1 MRELAVAAGFST
13 FVLGLFLVFVAA
25 GWPGRE
31 NSCVTDTDGGKR
43 ANTCYCEPFKRA
55 DIGKPG
61 VRQPFN
67 TWSNLYSIL
76 TGGALAL
83 VVYLNRRNGLPA
95 GSNRMRSTNFY
106 PLLYI
111 PVVIFLGLGSMWF
124 HASLTE
130 WGGVFDNLSMYTFTN
145 FLVFY
150 TIVRLTN
157 VDLLFYIG
165 YPLATVGLTLTAVL
179 GAPSLIVTIISVGAY
194 LVLESIIWL
203 WKPEVRN
210 EWGPFWKFW
219 VPGVASILLSTL
231 FWVLS
236 QTDAPLCFK
245 THAFQFHGVWHMG
258 AGASALLLYF
268 FWRNARR

>member
-1 MRELAVAAGFST
+1 MREFTVAAGFSAA
-13 FVLGLFLVFVAA
+13 VLSIFMIFVAA
-25 GWPGRE
+25 GWPGTQ

-43 ANTCYCEPFKRA
+43 ANSCYCETFVTG

-67 TWSNLYSIL
+67 TWSNLYALL
-76 TGGALAL
+76 TGGWLAFR
-83 VVYLNRRNGLPA
+83 VYCYRRRGLPA
-95 GSNRMRSTNFY
+95 LSNRMRSTEFY
-106 PLLYI
+106 PLIYI

-124 HASLTE
+124 HASLTQ

-145 FLVFY
+145 FLIFY

-165 YPLATVGLTLTAVL
+165 YPLATAGLTLAAVL
-179 GAPSLIVTIISVGAY
+179 GASSLIVCIFSVGTY
-194 LVLESIIWL
+194 FVFEGIIWL
-203 WKPEVRN
+203 WKPDVRN
-210 EWGPFWKFW
+210 DWPTFWKFW
-219 VPGVASILLSTL
+219 VPGVASILISTVL
-231 FWVLS
+231 WVLS
-236 QTDAPLCFK
+236 QTDSPLCLK
-245 THAFQFHGVWHMG
+245 THLFQFHGVWHMG

>member
-1 MRELAVAAGFST
+1 MREFTVAATFSAA
-13 FVLGLFLVFVAA
+13 VLSIFMIFVAA
-25 GWPGRE
+25 GWPGAQ
-31 NSCVTDTDGGKR
+31 NSCVTDRDGGKR
-43 ANTCYCEPFKRA
+43 ANTCYCEPFVTQ

-67 TWSNLYSIL
+67 TWSNLYALL
-76 TGGALAL
+76 TGAGLALA
-83 VVYLNRRNGLPA
+83 VYLYRRGGLPS
-95 GSNRMRSTNFY
+95 GSNRMRSTHFY

-124 HASLTE
+124 HASLTQ

-145 FLVFY
+145 FLIFY

-165 YPLATVGLTLTAVL
+165 YPVATAGLTFAAVL
-179 GAPSLIVTIISVGAY
+179 GASSLIVCLFSVATYFIFEG
-194 LVLESIIWL
+194 IIWL
-203 WKPEVRN
+203 WKPDVRN
-210 EWGPFWKFW
+210 DWPTFWKFW
-219 VPGVASILLSTL
+219 VPGVASILISTVL
-231 FWVLS
+231 WVLS

-245 THAFQFHGVWHMG
+245 THLFQFHGVWHMG
-258 AGASALLLYF
+258 AGASALFLYC

>member
-1 MRELAVAAGFST
+1 MREFAVAAGFST
-13 FVLGLFLVFVAA
+13 FLLGIFLIFVAA
-25 GWPGRE
+25 GWPGSQ

-43 ANTCYCEPFKRA
+43 ANTCYCEPFVKA
-55 DIGKPG
+55 DIGKSG

-67 TWSNLYSIL
+67 TWSNLYAL
-76 TGGALAL
+76 FTGGGLAL
-83 VVYLNRRNGLPA
+83 FVYLQRRGGLA
-95 GSNRMRSTNFY
+95 ASGNRMRSTSFY

-111 PVVIFLGLGSMWF
+111 AIVIFLGLGSMWF

-130 WGGVFDNLSMYTFTN
+130 WGGIFDNLSMYTFTN

-150 TIVRLTN
+150 TIVRLTD
-157 VDLLFYIG
+157 VDLIFYIG
-165 YPLATVGLTLTAVL
+165 YPLATLGLTVVSVL
-179 GAPSLIVTIISVGAY
+179 GGSSLIVCVFSVAAY

-210 EWGPFWKFW
+210 DWGVFWTAW
-219 VPGVASILLSTL
+219 VPGVGSILLSTV

-236 QTDAPLCFK
+236 QTDGPLCLK
-245 THAFQFHGVWHMG
+245 THAFQFHGVWHLG
-258 AGASALLLYF
+258 AGVSALFLYI